1 MKSVY
6 FICSNLTSNETLVSL
21 YENKFL
27 SGVIIDDYNNPRNN
41 FIIDY
46 CKKENIKISN
56 DLNILL
62 TIKVDLILVSNYPK
76 LIPKQILDLHN
87 IINTHWSDLPKYRGI
102 HSTAWA
108 ILNGEKNVAVTF
120 HVMEEEFDTGDI
132 IFKGYVDVEEKNLMD
147 IHKELRLLQSEIAVN
162 IVSNFHRFEDLPR
175 QKQNEKNATYVTKRF
190 PEDGKINWS
199 ETSEFIYR
207 LYRILPFPHYPPAFF
222 YFKDKKIE
230 IVEMEKVNCPEYFC
244 NTGTVVRSLKDGSV
258 WVKTLDKVVSIK
270 KINIDKKIF
279 LANEILKR
287 GFKLN

>member
-6 FICSNLTSNETLVSL
+6 FVCSNLTSNETLISL
-21 YENKFL
+21 HEGNFL
-27 SGVIIDDYNNPRNN
+27 IGVIIDDYNNPRNT

-46 CKKENIKISN
+46 CKKKEINLSN
-56 DLNILL
+56 NLNILL
-62 TIKVDLILVSNYPK
+62 NIKVDLIIVSNYPK
-76 LIPKQILDLHN
+76 LIPRKILDLHN

-108 ILNGEKNVAVTF
+108 ILNAEKQVAVTF

-132 IFKGYVDVEEKNLMD
+132 IFKGYVDVDEKNLIS
-147 IHKELRLLQSEIAVN
+147 IHKELRLLQSEIALD
-162 IVSNFHRFEDLPR
+162 IVSNYQKFEDLPR
-175 QKQNEKNATYVTKRF
+175 EKQDEKSATYVTKRY
-190 PEDGKINWS
+190 PHDGKISWNN
-199 ETSEFIYR
+199 TSDFIYR
-207 LYRILPFPHYPPAFF
+207 LYRILPYPDYPPAFF
-222 YFKDKKIE
+222 YFDDKKIE